1 MLHTPS
7 YQVSHTP
14 SAGGRHYDRNSISGY
29 GNELW
34 IVKDGEKREKSI
46 SRSSI
51 ELGFQKY
58 LEVIEKE
65 GTVTGPKKLGVFG
78 ASYLL
83 PLFQRFYKP

>member
-1 MLHTPS
+1 MP
-7 YQVSHTP
+7 
-14 SAGGRHYDRNSISGY
+14 GY
-29 GNELW
+29 GNEIWL
-34 IVKDGEKREKSI
+34 IVNGEKREKSI
-46 SRSSI
+46 SRSSV